1 MADDWDDWGDDDG
14 EVAVADGGDNSNS
27 SDKSEGWDWPVAA
40 TTKPPSPAI
49 AIQQSSQDENAAV
62 EREAREAVVAE
73 MTEKF
78 FVELRSYL
86 ENLAD
91 PSVREEINQELNKC
105 DFASFTRYYDGR
117 DDLATYTLD
126 TELQR
131 MRYSVVTEDGRR
143 LGGDE
148 REGAEPGLE
157 GGGRGGGGGS
167 VLREFLAGRVGDA
180 MLRMAN
186 QSIFADM
193 LEARFRAIQGRLL
206 RPDLE
211 ISVISRDCEFF
222 LDFSSGVLEAHSL
235 FEVSTVGGG
244 GPGAP
249 ETLEIAH
256 IKGTA
261 SVDSRSQT
269 CTQRLLSPQLR
280 MVFDDAMRTSARVL
294 ALHSFMDRGAGMDE
308 FGAGVGVG
316 GLSSSSSSL
325 RRIGSLRDSLARA
338 STDGMGRA
346 AAAGT
351 GLLANVVAGV
361 GSAIGASRN
370 GTPAGDFFHVGGGG
384 NSEGPK
390 STITDEAPLLQLYR
404 RTDLAEEEG
413 RAAPVAAATAGAT
426 GDACTTTTTTTV
438 APDEGTPVIN
448 SFYPHG
454 GECTGADGSGVGAG
468 SSRSPPL
475 AGRRVGN
482 GRHASSPA
490 AAAAAGTG
498 GEEATERRSALGMA
512 SATGGAVLR
521 GLWGGVQSA
530 AAAGAAVGFAAR
542 QGAGAADGGV
552 AEPESPPAF
561 RLYRR
566 EGDES

>member
-14 EVAVADGGDNSNS
+14 EAAAADGGDNSNS
-27 SDKSEGWDWPVAA
+27 SDKSQGWDWPVAA
-40 TTKPPSPAI
+40 TTKPPAATIPT
-49 AIQQSSQDENAAV
+49 QQSSQDENAAV

-91 PSVREEINQELNKC
+91 PSVREEINQELTKH
-105 DFASFTRYYDGR
+105 DFASLTRYYDGR

-148 REGAEPGLE
+148 REGAEPELE

-167 VLREFLAGRVGDA
+167 VLRQFLAGRVGDA

-193 LEARFRAIQGRLL
+193 LEAIQGRLL

-249 ETLEIAH
+249 ETLEIAR

-261 SVDSRSQT
+261 SVDTGTQT

-294 ALHSFMDRGAGMDE
+294 AHHSFMDRAAGMDE

-316 GLSSSSSSL
+316 GPSSSSSL

-361 GSAIGASRN
+361 GSAIGASRT

-390 STITDEAPLLQLYR
+390 STITDEAPLVQLYR
-404 RTDLAEEEG
+404 RTDLAEEES

-426 GDACTTTTTTTV
+426 GDACTTTTTTTG
-438 APDEGTPVIN
+438 APDEGTLDIN

-454 GECTGADGSGVGAG
+454 GEYTGADGGGVSAG

-475 AGRRVGN
+475 AGPRGGN
-482 GRHASSPA
+482 GRHASSLVSPA

-521 GLWGGVQSA
+521 GIWGGVQTA
-530 AAAGAAVGFAAR
+530 AAAGAAVGLAAR
-542 QGAGAADGGV
+542 QGTGAADGGV
-552 AEPESPPAF
+552 AEPESTPAF

>member
-1 MADDWDDWGDDDG
+1 
-14 EVAVADGGDNSNS
+14 
-27 SDKSEGWDWPVAA
+27 
-40 TTKPPSPAI
+40 
-49 AIQQSSQDENAAV
+49 
-62 EREAREAVVAE
+62 
-73 MTEKF
+73 
-78 FVELRSYL
+78 
-86 ENLAD
+86 
-91 PSVREEINQELNKC
+91 
-105 DFASFTRYYDGR
+105 
-117 DDLATYTLD
+117 
-126 TELQR
+126 
-131 MRYSVVTEDGRR
+131 MRYSVVTEDGRC

-148 REGAEPGLE
+148 RKGVEPELE
-157 GGGRGGGGGS
+157 GGGSAGGGRS

-193 LEARFRAIQGRLL
+193 LEAIQGRLL

-211 ISVISRDCEFF
+211 ISVISRDCEFC
-222 LDFSSGVLEAHSL
+222 LDFSRGVLEAHSL

-249 ETLEIAH
+249 ETLTIAH

-261 SVDSRSQT
+261 CVDHRTQT

-280 MVFDDAMRTSARVL
+280 MVFDDAMRASARVL
-294 ALHSFMDRGAGMDE
+294 ALHSFMGRGAGMDE
-308 FGAGVGVG
+308 FGAGVGAG
-316 GLSSSSSSL
+316 GPRSSSL

-361 GSAIGASRN
+361 GSAIGASRT
-370 GTPAGDFFHVGGGG
+370 GTPAGDFFHIGGGG

-390 STITDEAPLLQLYR
+390 STITDEAPLVQLYR
-404 RTDLAEEEG
+404 RTDPAEEDG
-413 RAAPVAAATAGAT
+413 RPAPGAAATAGA
-426 GDACTTTTTTTV
+426 GIACTTTTTTTV
-438 APDEGTPVIN
+438 SPDEGTPVIN
-448 SFYPHG
+448 SFYPHS
-454 GECTGADGSGVGAG
+454 GEYTGAADGSGVGAG

-475 AGRRVGN
+475 AGPRGGD
-482 GRHASSPA
+482 GRHASSGVSPA
-490 AAAAAGTG
+490 AAAGAG
-498 GEEATERRSALGMA
+498 GEEATERRSALDMA

-530 AAAGAAVGFAAR
+530 AAAGAAVGLAAR
-542 QGAGAADGGV
+542 QGAGAGDERV
-552 AEPESPPAF
+552 AEPESTPAF

-566 EGDES
+566 EGDKS